1 MIGTPS
7 PSSATLGAPLGAA
20 PANPTTDPGRAID
33 LDAFRAQPVDHNPFA
48 HVIIPGFVRAEVRE
62 AIHRDFPEIEQP
74 GSFPAREL
82 SFGPA
87 FAALLEEIQG
97 PAMKAAFEEKFG
109 IDLTG
114 HPTMVTVRG
123 RAKAQDG
130 QIHVDSKSKIIT
142 VLIYMNPA
150 WETADGRLRLLR
162 GPESLDNAVA
172 EIPPAEGTLLAFV
185 NGPTAWHGHTSFVG
199 PRRVIQLNWVQDD
212 GVVKR
217 EQFRHALSAK
227 MKRLNPFR

>member
-1 MIGTPS
+1 MIGTS
-7 PSSATLGAPLGAA
+7 SSSAPVPGASPTGVH
-20 PANPTTDPGRAID
+20 PATDPGRAID
-33 LDAFRAQPVDHNPFA
+33 LDAFRAKPLSFDPFA
-48 HVIIPGFVRAEVRE
+48 HVIIPGFVRAEARA
-62 AIHRDFPEIEQP
+62 AIHRDFPEIELP

-82 SFGPA
+82 SYGPA

-97 PAMKAAFEEKFG
+97 PAMTAAFEEKFG
-109 IDLTG
+109 VDLSD

-130 QIHVDSKSKIIT
+130 QIHVDSKTKIIT

-150 WETADGRLRLLR
+150 WESAEGRLRLLR
-162 GPESLDNAVA
+162 GPDSLDDAVA
-172 EIPPAEGTLLAFV
+172 EVPPEEGTLLAFL

-199 PRRVIQLNWVQDD
+199 QRRAIQLNWVRDE

-227 MKRLNPFR
+227 VKRLNPFR